1 MGVANSATSPV
12 IFANSLVIITN
23 SLVIITNSLVIITTL
38 SPVSSLV
45 TADADVLSVLLAA
58 TPDTSG

>member
-12 IFANSLVIITN
+12 IFAN